1 MKGEYVFTQICR
13 FLPREEFKWFI
24 RKYEGNKSVKT
35 FKCWNQLLAL
45 IFGQLAGCESLRV
58 LVSSLQAHE
67 SKLYHLGIG
76 KNISVS
82 NFAHAN
88 QVRNPRIFEDLANL
102 MIKMARDK
110 RLGAVNMFFI
120 EEGNVYAFDSTT
132 ISLCLARFDWSRL
145 HHDKGGIKVHTLYDV
160 KSDVPGFYIITNA
173 DLHDSQVMDDIPY
186 ESGSFYIFD
195 RGYMDTE
202 QLFFIHKA
210 KAFFVVREKINM
222 CYEVVEDLNYS
233 NAETGVVSDQRIRF
247 TVYKTAKQYPEDL
260 RRVVYHDEEHQRDFV
275 FYTNNLS
282 VSAEDVAL
290 LYKYRWRVELFFK
303 WIKQHLHV
311 KEFYGYNENAVRI
324 QIHVAII
331 TYCLVAIIEHDLDVK
346 MDTYYLLRILSVSLL
361 DKTPIRELL
370 LKAKG
375 QNFEQNDNSQLL
387 LNLEF

>member
-1 MKGEYVFTQICR
+1 
-13 FLPREEFKWFI
+13 
-24 RKYEGNKSVKT
+24 
-35 FKCWNQLLAL
+35 
-45 IFGQLAGCESLRV
+45 
-58 LVSSLQAHE
+58 
-67 SKLYHLGIG
+67 
-76 KNISVS
+76 
-82 NFAHAN
+82 
-88 QVRNPRIFEDLANL
+88 
-102 MIKMARDK
+102 
-110 RLGAVNMFFI
+110 
-120 EEGNVYAFDSTT
+120 
-132 ISLCLARFDWSRL
+132 
-145 HHDKGGIKVHTLYDV
+145 
-160 KSDVPGFYIITNA
+160 
-173 DLHDSQVMDDIPY
+173 
-186 ESGSFYIFD
+186 
-195 RGYMDTE
+195 MDTE
-202 QLFFIHKA
+202 QLFFIHKT

-331 TYCLVAIIEHDLDVK
+331 TYCLVAIIEHDLDVY

-375 QNFEQNDNSQLL
+375 QNFEQNDSNQLL